1 MRKEPM
7 SQSEAYGRYERIH
20 EGMRA
25 YGANYREFTRR
36 FAGWLGL
43 HSTDAEALIEILS
56 AEERGSTLSPAR
68 LSERI
73 SLSNSATTALL
84 NRLEQAGHIV
94 RSREHDDR
102 RVITLRST
110 PRIHALANDFF
121 GPLGTKVEE
130 SVMGKYSPEDLRRF
144 EAFLADIHATMTAH
158 LSEPAPPPPG
168 KDMGNSPG
176 TG

>member
-7 SQSEAYGRYERIH
+7 SQTDARAQHERLD
-20 EGMRA
+20 EGLRA
-25 YGANYREFTRR
+25 YGANYREYTRR
-36 FAGWLGL
+36 FATWLGL
-43 HSTDAEALIEILS
+43 HSTDAEALIEILT

-73 SLSNSATTALL
+73 ALSNSATTALL

-110 PRIHALANDFF
+110 PRIHTLADEFF
-121 GPLGTKVEE
+121 GPLGTKVDT
-130 SVMGKYSPEDLRRF
+130 VMGNYSPEELRRF
-144 EAFLADIHATMTAH
+144 EAFVTELQATMTAH
-158 LSEPAPPPPG
+158 LTEPAPPQPQL
-168 KDMGNSPG
+168 S
-176 TG
+176 

>member
-7 SQSEAYGRYERIH
+7 SDAQHDRLL
-20 EGMRA
+20 EGLRA

-36 FAGWLGL
+36 FATWLGL
-43 HSTDAEALIEILS
+43 HATDAEALIEILT
-56 AEERGSTLSPAR
+56 AEERGTTLSPAR

-73 SLSNSATTALL
+73 ALSNSATTALL

-110 PRIHALANDFF
+110 PRIHALADEFF
-121 GPLGTKVEE
+121 TPLGTRVGT
-130 SVMGKYSPEDLRRF
+130 VMDEYSPEELQRF
-144 EAFLADIHATMTAH
+144 EAFVEDLRATMTAQ
-158 LSEPAPPPPG
+158 LAEPAPPQPLI
-168 KDMGNSPG
+168 S
-176 TG
+176 

>member
-7 SQSEAYGRYERIH
+7 SQADEHAQHERLL
-20 EGMRA
+20 EGLRA

-36 FAGWLGL
+36 FATWLGL
-43 HSTDAEALIEILS
+43 HATDAAALIEILT
-56 AEERGSTLSPAR
+56 AEERGTTLSPAR

-73 SLSNSATTALL
+73 ALSNSATTALL

-110 PRIHALANDFF
+110 PRIHTLADEFF
-121 GPLGTKVEE
+121 TPLGTRVGT
-130 SVMGKYSPEDLRRF
+130 VMDKYSPEELQRF
-144 EAFLADIHATMTAH
+144 EAFVTDLQSAMTAH
-158 LSEPAPPPPG
+158 LAEPTPPQPLT
-168 KDMGNSPG
+168 S
-176 TG
+176 

>member
-1 MRKEPM
+1 MTP
-7 SQSEAYGRYERIH
+7 SETHGRYERIH

-36 FAGWLGL
+36 FAAWLGL

-56 AEERGSTLSPAR
+56 AEERGATLSPAR

-110 PRIHALANDFF
+110 PRVYDLADQFF

-130 SVMGKYSPEDLRRF
+130 SVMGKYSPEELRRF

-158 LSEPAPPPPG
+158 LAEPPPPSPNAHR
-168 KDMGNSPG
+168 GNSSG

>member
-7 SQSEAYGRYERIH
+7 SQADARAQYERIH

-25 YGANYREFTRR
+25 YGASYRELARR
-36 FAGWLGL
+36 FATWLGL
-43 HSTDAEALIEILS
+43 HSTDAEALIEILT
-56 AEERGSTLSPAR
+56 AEERGTTLSPAR

-110 PRIHALANDFF
+110 PRIHTLANDFF
-121 GPLGTKVEE
+121 GPLGTKVEDT
-130 SVMGKYSPEDLRRF
+130 VMGKYSPEELRRF
-144 EAFLADIHATMTAH
+144 ESFLADVHATMTAH
-158 LSEPAPPPPG
+158 LAQPAPSRPSLP
-168 KDMGNSPG
+168 
-176 TG
+176 